1 MPLRASHAPSCKQ
14 TVAVILRFPIT
25 SFTPLL
31 SPPMAVA
38 ALLESPRTLMVPADH
53 MEKATRAASALA
65 RVEMVVSIR
74 ASFAIGNRIFVWA
87 ATDAPLVTN
96 IECAR

>member
-1 MPLRASHAPSCKQ
+1 MPLRASQAPSCKQ
-14 TVAVILRFPIT
+14 TLAAIPKFPIT

-31 SPPMAVA
+31 SPPTAVA
-38 ALLESPRTLMVPADH
+38 TLLENTRTHMVPADH
-53 MEKATRAASALA
+53 MAKATRAASALT
-65 RVEMVVSIR
+65 RVAMVVLIR
-74 ASFAIGNRIFVWA
+74 ASFVIGNRIFVWA